1 MQSVFHTER
10 TCEKISFLKSCS
22 FIFIEVKTYNTSSDI
37 YSNFQFC
44 ASFHIY
50 LKSQTKPVIYKHHS
64 LKTVVS

>member
-1 MQSVFHTER
+1 MYLW
-10 TCEKISFLKSCS
+10 KNKLLKSYC

-50 LKSQTKPVIYKHHS
+50 LKSQTKPVIYKHHC